1 MIRNVLP
8 LSNVKQEKRTQLSNQ
23 AQRVAQFWIRK
34 RANVFWLARGN
45 VSKAEKKSREGNFES
60 ENFEGETLW
69 RFRSIR

>member
-8 LSNVKQEKRTQLSNQ
+8 LLNVKQEKTDTAEQPGTASRT
-23 AQRVAQFWIRK
+23 VWIRK

-69 RFRSIR
+69 RFRSIP